1 MSFIMELD
9 FPNVCIA
16 SVSLPI
22 TISYGTRLKTS
33 VQHVIFT
40 NVLYN
45 STRCMSGSF
54 IWSAVT
60 SRFQRYCNTF
70 LTNPINSIINN
81 TKLSRGCRPL
91 PMTTV
96 LLQYEGQLL
105 CKPLRKFYWDSR
117 RVKLALKR
125 GDIKS
130 LGVLLVTVWKSVACR
145 VFLT

>member
-1 MSFIMELD
+1 MQLD
-9 FPNVCIA
+9 FLNVRIA

-33 VQHVIFT
+33 VQLVIFT

-60 SRFQRYCNTF
+60 SRFKRYCNTF

-96 LLQYEGQLL
+96 ILLQYEGQLL
-105 CKPLRKFYWDSR
+105 WKPVRKFYWDNR